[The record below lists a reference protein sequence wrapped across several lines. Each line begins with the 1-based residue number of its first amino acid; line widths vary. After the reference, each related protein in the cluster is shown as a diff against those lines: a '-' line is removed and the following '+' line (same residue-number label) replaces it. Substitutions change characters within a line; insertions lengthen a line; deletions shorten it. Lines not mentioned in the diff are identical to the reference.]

1 MNRMNVNCSDRQ
13 RIMEDGTAAEWAAL
27 EAHAASCA
35 DCAEELHAWRSLSVA
50 AQELRD
56 YSESPALWPRIQASL
71 AEQASTA
78 KQQHARWSW
87 RALLPNLSLSWQTA
101 AAAFVLLLMLSAG
114 WLLRPPTKSPQQ
126 STGLLKSKALANVE
140 NAESAYVQA
149 IDNLAIEANPQLA
162 SSETPLVANYRE
174 KLFVLDSAIDD
185 LRAQVGQNPSN
196 AHLRYELLA
205 MYQEK
210 QRTLEE
216 ILEEKR

>member
-1 MNRMNVNCSDRQ
+1 MNVNCNDRE
-13 RIMEDGTAAEWAAL
+13 RILEGGTPVDLVAL
-27 EAHAASCA
+27 EGHAASCA
-35 DCAEELHAWRSLSVA
+35 NCAEELRAWRSLSVA
-50 AQELRD
+50 ATELRD

-87 RALLPNLSLSWQTA
+87 RALLPNLSLSWQA
-101 AAAFVLLLMLSAG
+101 AAAATFVLLLMLSAG

-126 STGLLKSKALANVE
+126 STGLLRSNALADVE
-140 NAESAYVQA
+140 NAETAYVQA
-149 IDNLAIEANPQLA
+149 IDQLAADAKPQLEK
-162 SSETPLVANYRE
+162 SETSLMANYRE
-174 KLFVLDSAIDD
+174 KLFVLDSAIND
-185 LRAQVGQNPSN
+185 LRAQAGQNPSN